1 MSLDQAVGTKG
12 YVSLSVSGGY
22 SKANSPNG
30 STYSPTSLIYELN
43 PYESKTSEELWSY
56 PNRTYDDLVY
66 QFDRTSTEKRFGATA
81 SLNLEPIQGLTIGA
95 VAGLDFVLSESLEFT
110 PSTAYEEQRSG
121 APKNELGKI
130 SKSKNTNANVT
141 TNVRVTWNR
150 TFGKHDVTLG
160 ANTDYYWD
168 NMDNM
173 SVTGYGVGQL
183 KSMAAINQS
192 IEGNRKVST
201 SNFREKT
208 AQLGVGLL
216 GGYCYDGIY
225 DI

>member
-1 MSLDQAVGTKG
+1 M
-12 YVSLSVSGGY
+12 
-22 SKANSPNG
+22 
-30 STYSPTSLIYELN
+30 
-43 PYESKTSEELWSY
+43 
-56 PNRTYDDLVY
+56 
-66 QFDRTSTEKRFGATA
+66 
-81 SLNLEPIQGLTIGA
+81 
-95 VAGLDFVLSESLEFT
+95 
-110 PSTAYEEQRSG
+110 
-121 APKNELGKI
+121 
-130 SKSKNTNANVT
+130 
-141 TNVRVTWNR
+141 TWNR

-225 DI
+225 DIFGTYKADASSILPKDKRWNAAWAVGVGWNMKLCVHGRLGPDICVEIQGLIRPYGLPCRCVTVTYRGYILIS